1 MFPELSFAVT
11 VLGVKLVPDSTCWF
25 VRGVTSNLNT
35 PGVGGVTGGV
45 GGVTGGTGGVGG
57 VTGGTGGVG
66 GVTGG
71 TGGVGG
77 VTGGTGGVGGVTGG
91 TGVEGVEGIYG
102 VDETD
107 AQIIFKTIASGAESA
122 IQSFA

>member
-1 MFPELSFAVT
+1 VFPELSFAVT
-11 VLGVKLVPDSTCWF
+11 VLGVKLVPASTCWF

-35 PGVGGVTGGV
+35 PGVGGV
-45 GGVTGGTGGVGG
+45 TGGVGG

>member
-1 MFPELSFAVT
+1 VFPELSFAVT
-11 VLGVKLVPDSTCWF
+11 VLGVKLVQASTCWF

-35 PGVGGVTGGV
+35 P
-45 GGVTGGTGGVGG
+45 
-57 VTGGTGGVG
+57 
-66 GVTGG
+66 
-71 TGGVGG
+71 GVGG

-91 TGVEGVEGIYG
+91 TGVEGVEGICG
-102 VDETD
+102 VDGTD

>member
-1 MFPELSFAVT
+1 VFPELSFAVT
-11 VLGVKLVPDSTCWF
+11 VLGVKLVPASTCWF

-57 VTGGTGGVG
+57 VTGGV
-66 GVTGG
+66 
-71 TGGVGG
+71 
-77 VTGGTGGVGGVTGG
+77 
-91 TGVEGVEGIYG
+91 GVEGVEGIYG
-102 VDETD
+102 VDGTD

>member
-11 VLGVKLVPDSTCWF
+11 VLGVKLVPASTCWF

-77 VTGGTGGVGGVTGG
+77 VTGGV
-91 TGVEGVEGIYG
+91 GVEGVEGIYG
-102 VDETD
+102 VDGTD

-122 IQSFA
+122 IKSLS

>member
-1 MFPELSFAVT
+1 VFPELSFAVT
-11 VLGVKLVPDSTCWF
+11 VLGVKLVPASTCWF

-71 TGGVGG
+71 TG
-77 VTGGTGGVGGVTGG
+77 
-91 TGVEGVEGIYG
+91 VEGVEGIYG
-102 VDETD
+102 VDGTD

>member
-1 MFPELSFAVT
+1 VFPELSFAVT
-11 VLGVKLVPDSTCWF
+11 VLGVKLVPASTCWF

-35 PGVGGVTGGV
+35 PGVGGV
-45 GGVTGGTGGVGG
+45 
-57 VTGGTGGVG
+57 TGGVG

>member
-1 MFPELSFAVT
+1 VFPELSFAVT
-11 VLGVKLVPDSTCWF
+11 VLGVKLVPASTCWF

-57 VTGGTGGVG
+57 VTGGTG
-66 GVTGG
+66 
-71 TGGVGG
+71 
-77 VTGGTGGVGGVTGG
+77 
-91 TGVEGVEGIYG
+91 VEGVEGIYG
-102 VDETD
+102 VDGTD

>member
-1 MFPELSFAVT
+1 VFPELSFAVT
-11 VLGVKLVPDSTCWF
+11 VLGVKLVQASTCWF

-35 PGVGGVTGGV
+35 PGV

-102 VDETD
+102 VDGTD

>member
-11 VLGVKLVPDSTCWF
+11 VLGVKLVQASTCWF

-71 TGGVGG
+71 TG
-77 VTGGTGGVGGVTGG
+77 
-91 TGVEGVEGIYG
+91 VEGVEGICG
-102 VDETD
+102 VDGTD

>member
-1 MFPELSFAVT
+1 VFPELSFAVT
-11 VLGVKLVPDSTCWF
+11 VLGVKLVPASTCWF

-35 PGVGGVTGGV
+35 PGVGGV
-45 GGVTGGTGGVGG
+45 
-57 VTGGTGGVG
+57 
-66 GVTGG
+66 

>member
-1 MFPELSFAVT
+1 VFPELSFAVT
-11 VLGVKLVPDSTCWF
+11 VLGVKLVQASTCWF

-57 VTGGTGGVG
+57 VTGGTG
-66 GVTGG
+66 
-71 TGGVGG
+71 
-77 VTGGTGGVGGVTGG
+77 
-91 TGVEGVEGIYG
+91 VEGVEGIYG
-102 VDETD
+102 VDGTD